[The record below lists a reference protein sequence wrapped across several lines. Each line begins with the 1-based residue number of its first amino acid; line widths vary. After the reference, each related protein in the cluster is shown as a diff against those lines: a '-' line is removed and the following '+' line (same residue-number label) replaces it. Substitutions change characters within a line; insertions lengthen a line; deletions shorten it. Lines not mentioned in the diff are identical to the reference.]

1 MARGKLLGGNL
12 EERFAIPGAGGLITK
27 IEDGIEFI
35 LLQDR
40 SKKGAETEE
49 GLIEIPAGKIRE
61 YENIFD
67 CLRREIF
74 EETGYIVEEIIGES
88 ESKLIKVNGYEVLSY
103 EPFNSSQNLTGSY
116 PIMVQT
122 FICHVKEDNEQHLE
136 SDESKNIRWVAKPEV
151 QKMIQNIQRFYP
163 MHIDTLQKYCKL

>member
-1 MARGKLLGGNL
+1 MK
-12 EERFAIPGAGGLITK
+12 EKFAIPGVGGIIIKTENN
-27 IEDGIEFI
+27 IEYI

-40 SKKGAETEE
+40 SKPGSEKEE

-74 EETGYIVEEIIGES
+74 EETGYRVKKIIGES
-88 ESKLIKVNGYEVLSY
+88 ESTIIKMNEYTVLSY
-103 EPFNSSQNLTGSY
+103 EPFNSSQNISGEY

-122 FICHVKEDNEQHLE
+122 FICTIIEDNKIHKN
-136 SDESKNIRWVAKPEV
+136 SSESKNIRWVTKAEICELLSTKG
-151 QKMIQNIQRFYP
+151 KLYP
-163 MHIDTLQKYCKL
+163 MHINTLEKFCNR